1 LTVPSQSPTASP
13 NLSLAPEALER
24 LVIPGMTQNVPGYD
38 GGLPE
43 WLFASGLTAQV
54 NNSWGA
60 QPGDMITVGE
70 QIDPINI
77 RAIAVKQ
84 LEPGDELQ
92 GYFFFSLPQKELP
105 DGEFKLGYVLHRAD
119 GSRAQHSLP
128 LHVLIKTDL
137 PGGPDSGQLPEGHPA
152 LSFSLSALQIY
163 PPEAARGV
171 IAIIEPYPNMHA
183 QDVIHFQ
190 WGGLTILQ
198 PVEGVGQQT
207 HISISHGQIVEA
219 GDSYGLLVNFYPV
232 DLVGNPSVQSS
243 RYLEVVVDLAGAKPD
258 GPAIITDDPLGYI
271 DPDRLNGESLQLE
284 LYTTAQVGKPG
295 DLYDITFRAYPPLG
309 GVVTYRGF
317 EEIVRAGV
325 PVNHPMPYS
334 VVRAA
339 AGGKIETSFVLRK
352 RTEPA
357 DLVSQKTFA
366 RVRGSVVRLAAAFFE
381 RYPGHVVAPIP
392 DSAIVSIPWYPW
404 CKPTDSI
411 TVILR
416 YVKSLN
422 ETIVFSEPR
431 VVGTSWVDG
440 APIRRLIYRKDLERF
455 EGFSPELYYVYESA
469 QVRARS
475 LDLNES
481 VRQRVQ
487 IG

>member
-1 LTVPSQSPTASP
+1 MPSQSVPASP
-13 NLSLAPEALER
+13 NPSPMPAVLEP

-38 GGLPE
+38 GGIPE

-54 NNSWGA
+54 NNTWAA
-60 QPGDMITVGE
+60 QPGDMVTVGE
-70 QIDPINI
+70 QIDPFNI
-77 RAIAVKQ
+77 RAMAVKQ
-84 LEPGDELQ
+84 LEPGDELHAH
-92 GYFFFSLPQKELP
+92 FFFSLPQKELP
-105 DGEFKLGYVLHRAD
+105 DGEIKLGYVLHRA
-119 GSRAQHSLP
+119 GGLPGELSLP
-128 LHVLIKTDL
+128 LNVLIKTDL
-137 PGGPDSGQLPEGHPA
+137 PGGPDIGHLPEEGHPA

-325 PVNHPMPYS
+325 PVNHPVPYS

-352 RTEPA
+352 RTEPS

-404 CKPTDSI
+404 CKPTDGI

-431 VVGTSWVDG
+431 VVGTSWADG